1 MAAYKIPDR
10 LLINSNLIVMF
21 SSDEDLSD
29 DKAFDFLLKRI
40 LNNRNMSL
48 ERVFLFTKANQ
59 DHFCEIFEKI
69 LCVIRDGSV
78 GVQLANSAFTLAEM
92 LPDASR

>member
-48 ERVFLFTKANQ
+48 ERVIFIYKSKSGPFL
-59 DHFCEIFEKI
+59 
-69 LCVIRDGSV
+69 
-78 GVQLANSAFTLAEM
+78 
-92 LPDASR
+92 